1 MTPSIRTFLLI
12 NLLLSVTLITSLAI
26 IGNLF
31 LAHKDIQ
38 TQLDPQLIRTTLQM
52 QALFSDGIEIRK
64 LPIVQASLQEAIDPV
79 GFLKKHNPSLKLSKR
94 LHNALTSFHQ
104 ETTFQIWNDQKQL
117 ILHSRAAPHQP
128 LSSGHSGLSNL
139 WLNGETWRVYTD
151 HDPNNHLTFMV
162 GEQSNF
168 RQKLENELTR
178 DSIFIMLV
186 TYPFLGVLIWII
198 VGRGLDTLKKVA
210 SEVSHRAPSYLKP
223 VDIKAVPS
231 EIMPLVNEL
240 NSLFTRLDEAFE
252 REKRFTADAAHEL
265 KTPLAALKT
274 QVQVALKTRTDP
286 ERQEALKKVLASVDR
301 STHVV
306 QQLLTLSRMLPQSE
320 INDPREVNLATLGAQ
335 VAADLVPNAF
345 DKEIE
350 LELIESEK
358 PAIVWGNVTSLG
370 ILLRNLID
378 NAIRYTPPHG
388 HIHIKLETP
397 GDHVIIKIQDTGPGI
412 PTELRKRV
420 FERFFRVIGNKAPG
434 SGLGL
439 GIVQQIARL
448 HKAHIELDTPEWGHG
463 LEVRVIFP
471 PLPGA
476 ES

>member
-210 SEVSHRAPSYLKP
+210 SEVSHRAPAYLKP
-223 VDIKAVPS
+223 VDTKAVPS
-231 EIMPLVNEL
+231 EIIPLVNEL
-240 NSLFTRLDEAFE
+240 NSLFHRLNEAFE

-265 KTPLAALKT
+265 KTPLAALSA
-274 QVQVALKTRTDP
+274 QAQVALRAKSEE
-286 ERQEALKKVLASVDR
+286 ERKQALQKVLTGVNR

-306 QQLLTLSRMLPQSE
+306 QQLLTLSRMLPQST
-320 INDPREVNLATLGAQ
+320 INDPHPVDLEKITTEIAAELAP
-335 VAADLVPNAF
+335 AALAKNIDLALDP
-345 DKEIE
+345 
-350 LELIESEK
+350 K
-358 PAIVWGNVTSLG
+358 PSPPIWGNATSLG
-370 ILLRNLID
+370 ILVRNIID
-378 NAIRYTPPHG
+378 NAIRYTPDNG
-388 HIHIKLETP
+388 SIQIVIKP
-397 GDHVIIKIQDTGPGI
+397 DDKNNVIFSVIDTGPGI
-412 PTELRKRV
+412 PEELKERV
-420 FERFFRVIGNKAPG
+420 FERFFRIIGNKATG

-439 GIVQQIARL
+439 AIVQLIARL
-448 HKAHIELDTPEWGHG
+448 HKATIELITPPSKQG
-463 LEVRVIFP
+463 LEFRVIFP
-471 PLPGA
+471 QSGQKK
-476 ES
+476 

>member
-38 TQLDPQLIRTTLQM
+38 TQLDTQLIRTTLQM

-223 VDIKAVPS
+223 VDIKAVPL

-274 QVQVALKTRTDP
+274 QVQVALKIKTEP
-286 ERQEALKKVLASVDR
+286 ERQETLKKVLASVDR

-448 HKAHIELDTPEWGHG
+448 HQAHIELDTPEWGHG

-471 PLPGA
+471 PLPGT